1 MSRPSPLRIAIL
13 GDREPSRP
21 THGATDAALSHAAH
35 TLSLPVEARW
45 LPTPALEAMPEHE
58 LARFAGF
65 LVAPASGRGTPWTL
79 PLVVS
84 PDYPGAAIVSGEDA
98 ASLGLAL
105 SEIPG
110 EASLVEALT
119 GRAVPHRR
127 ALCRVTFPFPG
138 DDAARSPSA
147 IVEVLFPK

>member
-1 MSRPSPLRIAIL
+1 MGTQ
-13 GDREPSRP
+13 GDRRIPIPARYAERVA
-21 THGATDAALSHAAH
+21 GAGLLDALGLRAEIDGAAGTLTVGRGDAAAAF
-35 TLSLPVEARW
+35 TLTGGVA
-45 LPTPALEAMPEHE
+45 A
-58 LARFAGF
+58 AGF

-84 PDYPGAAIVSGEDA
+84 PDYPGAVIVSGEDA